1 METEAWIVPD
11 WILKDRMFSETSMY
25 RRMEEFAR
33 TEHLAETQKA
43 LVYMKEKHE
52 GQYRKSG
59 QASGARIPYIIH
71 PLMMACH
78 AHALHIRDDRTLAA
92 VLDCGVLPEELP
104 FSSRVRELVD
114 LLTFR
119 IPEGMTKREATEE
132 YYRRI
137 RGDSTAVLIKALDR
151 CNNVSTMAHAFSVEK
166 MVEYIEETETYVL
179 PMLKTVKSVSSEY
192 DDSAF
197 VLKYHM
203 VSVLESLKN
212 VLAMRRAH

>member
-1 METEAWIVPD
+1 
-11 WILKDRMFSETSMY
+11 
-25 RRMEEFAR
+25 
-33 TEHLAETQKA
+33 
-43 LVYMKEKHE
+43 
-52 GQYRKSG
+52 
-59 QASGARIPYIIH
+59 
-71 PLMMACH
+71 MMACH
-78 AHALHIRDDRTLAA
+78 AHALHIRDDRALAA
-92 VLDCGVLPEELP
+92 VLLHDVCEDCGVLPEELP